1 MEEFNKHGRILGII
15 SGIIFLFI
23 IGGIKGCAQREIR
36 ENAIESAIDEYEN
49 Q

>member
-15 SGIIFLFI
+15 GGIIFLI
-23 IGGIKGCAQREIR
+23 IVGGIKGCAQREIR
-36 ENAIESAIDEYEN
+36 DNAIESAIEEYEN